1 MFIADQVTLETGFPA
16 ICARLGTLAGGGLV
30 LRASKDAYGE
40 GITGL
45 LRAGPVRYLP
55 GTGGLAGVRL
65 GELAVQDVCARLP
78 LRWEIT
84 GPDGGRF
91 PVLDADITLTVAGKC
106 ATVLAL
112 TGTYRP
118 PPSLV
123 GAGLDREV
131 VRRCAAETIRGFLA
145 RLACAIAHPAG
156 WAERGSMA
164 S

>member
-1 MFIADQVTLETGFPA
+1 MFIADQITLETGFPA
-16 ICARLGTLAGGGLV
+16 ACARLGTLAGGALMLG
-30 LRASKDAYGE
+30 ASRDAYGE

-55 GTGGLAGVRL
+55 GTWGLAGVRL
-65 GELAVQDVCARLP
+65 GELEVQDDSARLP

-84 GPDGGRF
+84 GPDGAQF
-91 PVLDADITLTVAGKC
+91 PVLDADLTLTGAGIC

-112 TGTYRP
+112 TGSYRP
-118 PPSLV
+118 PPGLA
-123 GAGLDREV
+123 GEGLDREM
-131 VRRCAAETIRGFLA
+131 VRGCAAETIRGFLA

-156 WAERGSMA
+156 RGSMA